1 LKVNPS
7 RPKVS
12 GDAPD
17 EGLCSGRR
25 QDTGMRYMPED
36 KGNGPDGAIPAVVSM
51 KDMHAI
57 ITESDRLLTF

>member
-1 LKVNPS
+1 
-7 RPKVS
+7 
-12 GDAPD
+12 
-17 EGLCSGRR
+17 
-25 QDTGMRYMPED
+25 MRYMPED